1 MLTVYSNFS
10 VLGEKT
16 LDNVGIVKGIPQK
29 SATLEN
35 LSNDSITN
43 SKYSSKSPNV
53 EFTSADIRN
62 SLEYKLKVRQ
72 NSDGKTQHSSKSLDL
87 SNENLPDLNGMRN
100 SNMNANDYNTIVAVS
115 SNGALN
121 PPPYRNPPSPNINF
135 GQKSTDINLSNLKN
149 NNFGILNSIEGISEL
164 LVKNSQYR
172 ELLQLIKIQKEKINT
187 QQSELTK
194 VRFA

>member
-1 MLTVYSNFS
+1 M
-10 VLGEKT
+10 
-16 LDNVGIVKGIPQK
+16 GIVKGIPQK
-29 SATLEN
+29 SVTLDN
-35 LSNDSITN
+35 LSNDNVHNKNISKINN
-43 SKYSSKSPNV
+43 SANV
-53 EFTSADIRN
+53 EFTSAEIRN

-72 NSDGKTQHSSKSLDL
+72 NSDGKNQNSSKSLNL
-87 SNENLPDLNGMRN
+87 SNENLPDLNGSRN
-100 SNMNANDYNTIVAVS
+100 LNIDFNNSTVPSLVAVS

-135 GQKSTDINLSNLKN
+135 GQKSTDLNTSNIKN

-164 LVKNSQYR
+164 LLKNSQYR

-194 VRFA
+194 V